1 MILKINVSQNIQV
14 LVDTKRLIYLEV
26 VAIFIVQ
33 NIVINPA
40 QDYIKNLVILDI
52 TISLNHQKDLKLQ
65 EFDVYKIYF
74 YFKKTDITYSNFL
87 LVLVFVP

>member
-33 NIVINPA
+33 NIVIK
-40 QDYIKNLVILDI
+40 IKNL
-52 TISLNHQKDLKLQ
+52 
-65 EFDVYKIYF
+65 
-74 YFKKTDITYSNFL
+74 L
-87 LVLVFVP
+87 LEAIASANVNCS